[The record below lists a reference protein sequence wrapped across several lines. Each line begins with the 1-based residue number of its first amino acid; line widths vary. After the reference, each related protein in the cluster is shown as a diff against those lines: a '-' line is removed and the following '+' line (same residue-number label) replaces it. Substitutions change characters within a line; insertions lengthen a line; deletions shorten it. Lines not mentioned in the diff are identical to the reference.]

1 MLLMHLPDK
10 DEMITR
16 LAQRRTQY
24 VGWASRRVGSL
35 EDAEDIV
42 QQAMLRASQRLEQLD
57 TPEALEGWFWQIL
70 RTTLANSLAKRDA
83 QRRKQQRILQYE
95 KAAPGYTL
103 SPPSISESICDCGV
117 QEFEKLP
124 ESLQEV
130 MLRVDLYEQSCAE
143 VADELELS
151 VNATRVRAH
160 RARRAMRE
168 RLQERCGVNTAQEC
182 MQCDC

>member
-1 MLLMHLPDK
+1 M
-10 DEMITR
+10 
-16 LAQRRTQY
+16 
-24 VGWASRRVGSL
+24 
-35 EDAEDIV
+35 
-42 QQAMLRASQRLEQLD
+42 
-57 TPEALEGWFWQIL
+57 